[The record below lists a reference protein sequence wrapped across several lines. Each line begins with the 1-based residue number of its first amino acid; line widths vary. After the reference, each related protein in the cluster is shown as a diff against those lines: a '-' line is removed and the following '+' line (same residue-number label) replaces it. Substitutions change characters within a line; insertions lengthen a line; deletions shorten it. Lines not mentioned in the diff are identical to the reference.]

1 MENKNINR
9 IYDLWLEKATA
20 DPDLK
25 KELLSIKGKD
35 EEILDR
41 FYRSLEFGTAGLRG
55 VIGAGT
61 NRMNY
66 TPSAER
72 RRDLRI
78 FLTSIL
84 IIRQLLSA
92 TIHVSSRTIFQLKRQ
107 KLLPQTALR
116 FIFTRSLNLR
126 LAFHLQSG
134 ILKPQAVLFSL
145 LLTTRQNITATNAT
159 MKTDIK

>member
-61 NRMNY
+61 NRII

-72 RRDLRI
+72 RRDLLI

-84 IIRQLLSA
+84 KIRQSLSA
-92 TIHVSSRTIFQLKRQ
+92 TIHVSNRIIFRLKRQ
-107 KLLPQTALR
+107 KLLPQMALR
-116 FIFTRSLNLR
+116 FIFTKSLNLR
-126 LAFHLQSG
+126 LAFHLQLG

>member
-55 VIGAGT
+55 IIGAGT

-66 TPSAER
+66 YTVGRATQGLA
-72 RRDLRI
+72 D
-78 FLTSIL
+78 FLNKH
-84 IIRQLLSA
+84 
-92 TIHVSSRTIFQLKRQ
+92 TIHVSSRTIFRLKRQ

>member
-25 KELLSIKGKD
+25 EELLSIKGKD

-66 TPSAER
+66 YTVGR
-72 RRDLRI
+72 
-78 FLTSIL
+78 
-84 IIRQLLSA
+84 A
-92 TIHVSSRTIFQLKRQ
+92 TQGL
-107 KLLPQTALR
+107 
-116 FIFTRSLNLR
+116 
-126 LAFHLQSG
+126 G
-134 ILKPQAVLFSL
+134 GFS
-145 LLTTRQNITATNAT
+145 
-159 MKTDIK
+159 

>member
-55 VIGAGT
+55 IIGAGT
-61 NRMNY
+61 NRMN
-66 TPSAER
+66 
-72 RRDLRI
+72 LRI

-84 IIRQLLSA
+84 IIRQSLSA
-92 TIHVSSRTIFQLKRQ
+92 TIHVSSRTIFRLKRQ

>member
-66 TPSAER
+66 YTVG
-72 RRDLRI
+72 RRDLLI

-84 IIRQLLSA
+84 KIRQSLSA
-92 TIHVSSRTIFQLKRQ
+92 TIHVSNRIIFRLKRQ
-107 KLLPQTALR
+107 KLLPQMALR
-116 FIFTRSLNLR
+116 FIFTKSLNLR
-126 LAFHLQSG
+126 LAFHLQLG

>member
-25 KELLSIKGKD
+25 EELLSIKGKD

-66 TPSAER
+66 YTVER
-72 RRDLRI
+72 RLSTRFWMIPKLHRNIPPLRSTRDL
-78 FLTSIL
+78 T
-84 IIRQLLSA
+84 
-92 TIHVSSRTIFQLKRQ
+92 V
-107 KLLPQTALR
+107 PPPLR
-116 FIFTRSLNLR
+116 AR
-126 LAFHLQSG
+126 L
-134 ILKPQAVLFSL
+134 
-145 LLTTRQNITATNAT
+145 
-159 MKTDIK
+159 